1 MPKIIQL
8 KDNQDEKYYP
18 DVIYEKIE
26 NKNGIAIKYADG
38 TMICY
43 GNITVNVTGGHDY
56 YQLFN
61 VTNQTSITFPASY
74 ANTDNLSCLVN
85 SQQFGVFSTIIGSIN
100 ESGLTFRGFYSP
112 QVTFTSM
119 HVNYIAIGKWR

>member
-1 MPKIIQL
+1 MPKIIEL
-8 KDNQDEKYYP
+8 KDNEDEKYYMSNI
-18 DVIYEKIE
+18 VEKIKNE
-26 NKNGIAIKYADG
+26 NGIAIKYADG
-38 TMICY
+38 TMVCY
-43 GNITVNVTGGHDY
+43 GNITVGVSGGHDY

-61 VTNQTSITFPASY
+61 VTNQTSITFPASFV
-74 ANTDNLSCLVN
+74 NTDNLSCLVN
-85 SQQFGVFSTIIGSIN
+85 SQQFGVFSAIITSIS